1 MRQVRFPK
9 LKSRKMLLKKTRTSD
24 LYGLLIV
31 FALIGYP
38 FTSTVGFDAPTANK
52 IWHEPVTG
60 MEFIWLPGGCFE
72 MGSPPTDKERELDE
86 GPVHTVCLDG
96 FWMGKYEVTNTEF
109 RKFRP
114 NHNSQSFDFHYLN
127 RNNQPVVYVS
137 WIDAKAFARWLTQQH
152 RGRYEFRL
160 PTEAEWEYACRAG
173 TKTARFWGN
182 NRENACSYAN
192 IADSQA
198 KDNWSYWSTHDCDDG
213 HAVAAPVGSYHF
225 NGFGLHDMLGNV
237 WEWCEDI
244 YSRNAYLKH
253 EHNNP
258 VNTKGSS
265 SRVYRGGSW
274 SSYVRHCRAAYRLHQ
289 KPDNKYYS
297 LGFRLMRKSN

>member
-1 MRQVRFPK
+1 
-9 LKSRKMLLKKTRTSD
+9 MLLKRLRTSGP
-24 LYGLLIV
+24 YGLLVV
-31 FALIGYP
+31 FALIAYP
-38 FTSTVGFDAPTANK
+38 ATFIVGFDAPTAGK
-52 IWHEPVTG
+52 IWKEPVTG

-72 MGSPPTDKERELDE
+72 MGSPPTDKERDLDE

-114 NHNSQSFDFHYLN
+114 NHNSKSFDFHYLN
-127 RNNQPVVYVS
+127 SNNQPVVYVS

-152 RGRYEFRL
+152 GGQYEFRL
-160 PTEAEWEYACRAG
+160 PTESEWEYACRAG

-182 NRENACSYAN
+182 NLDNACSYAN
-192 IADSQA
+192 IADRKA
-198 KDNWSYWSTHDCDDG
+198 KAEWSYWTAHDCDDG
-213 HAVAAPVGSYHF
+213 HAAAAPVGSYRP
-225 NGFGLHDMLGNV
+225 NSFGLHDMLGNV

-244 YSRNAYLKH
+244 YSRNAYSKH
-253 EHNNP
+253 ERNNP